1 MDLGDFV
8 FFIIFIIIIVSNIVK
23 QVRKQKKEP
32 DAKPAETKTGWKKT
46 FEDIL
51 KDVRTQ
57 MEQSDAPSPMEPS
70 RRPSGWED
78 LILVETEERHLPQ
91 KQDQQPAVKMRPKPI
106 SEAPGRESDFDE
118 LRGQGLEV
126 ENRDRGTR
134 RAKERDFPR
143 GIKRQLSVRPSSAR
157 VSDANLS
164 VEDLKNAVIW
174 HEILSPPVGL
184 REFFK

>member
-23 QVRKQKKEP
+23 QVRKQKKVP
-32 DAKPAETKTGWKKT
+32 DAQPAETKTGWKKT

-78 LILVETEERHLPQ
+78 LILVENEERQIP
-91 KQDQQPAVKMRPKPI
+91 KKEDQQTAVKMRSKPI

-118 LRGQGLEV
+118 LRVQGLEV
-126 ENRDRGTR
+126 EKRDKGTR
-134 RAKERDFPR
+134 RTKERDFPR
-143 GIKRQLSVRPSSAR
+143 VTKRQLSARPSAAR
-157 VSDANLS
+157 VSETNLS
-164 VEDLKNAVIW
+164 VEDLKNAMIW

-184 REFFK
+184 REIFK